1 MKKKLFRVL
10 LLVPGLFIKLLEL
23 AKDGARD
30 ISNKQRFKDAILDNA
45 SSFNENTILH
55 SHSRVLSNCVF
66 NNVTLGSY
74 SYVGTNSL
82 LQNVTIGK
90 FCSIANNVMIG
101 LGKHPIDELSTSP
114 LFYRKDNTFNLD
126 LIKDDLKF
134 EEYDKI
140 SIGNDVWIGAGVI
153 IMDGITIADGA
164 VIAAGAV
171 VTKDVNA
178 YDIVGG
184 VPAKFLKKRI
194 IKKKENNL
202 PENWWDLDLN
212 KIISKHE

>member
-1 MKKKLFRVL
+1 MKQKVFRFF
-10 LLVPGLFIKLLEL
+10 LLVPGLLNKLIAL

-30 ISNKQRFKDAILDNA
+30 LSNKQRFKNAIIDNG
-45 SSFNENTILH
+45 SSFNENTVLH
-55 SHSRVLSNCVF
+55 NHSRVLSNCVF

-74 SYVGTNSL
+74 SYVGSNSL

-101 LGKHPIDELSTSP
+101 LGKHPMNELSTSP
-114 LFYRKDNTFNLD
+114 IFYRKNNTFNLD
-126 LIKDDLKF
+126 LIKDDLEF
-134 EEYDKI
+134 EEYDEI

-153 IMDGITIADGA
+153 IMDGITIADGS

-184 VPAKFLKKRI
+184 IPAKFLKKRI
-194 IKKKENNL
+194 IKKNDNNL
-202 PENWWDLDLN
+202 PENWWSLDLT
-212 KIISKHE
+212 KIISSYE